1 MIKPNDQAMIKPNDQ
16 DMIKSTDIESILK
29 SDGVFISTT
38 SGVSMYPMLRDR
50 RDTIIVTRP
59 KERLKKF
66 DVALYKRGESYVL
79 HRVIKVLPDSYII
92 RGDNCLAKEYGIT
105 DAEVLGVLSGFYRG
119 CKKKEVNLQGVT
131 YKLYSRLIVALHP
144 LVSIKLKLRAR
155 FKRKKGG
162 Q

>member
-1 MIKPNDQAMIKPNDQ
+1 
-16 DMIKSTDIESILK
+16 MIKSTDIESILER
-29 SDGVFISTT
+29 DGVFVSTT

-50 RDTIIVTRP
+50 RDTIIVTRL
-59 KERLKKF
+59 EGRLKKY

-105 DAEVLGVLSGFYRG
+105 DDDVIGKLNSFYR
-119 CKKKEVNLQGVT
+119 KEKEINMMSIK

-144 LVSIKLKLRAR
+144 LVSIKLKVRSR